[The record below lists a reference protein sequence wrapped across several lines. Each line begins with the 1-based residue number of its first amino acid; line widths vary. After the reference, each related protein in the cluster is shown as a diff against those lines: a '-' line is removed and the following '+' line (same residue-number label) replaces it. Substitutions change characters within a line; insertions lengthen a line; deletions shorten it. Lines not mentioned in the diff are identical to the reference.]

1 MDNRTTDFCLISQKQ
16 SSVMQTISNDVRT
29 TSPTTLQSETADYQF
44 ITTWRVKASCEE
56 VYRILEDVDAL
67 AEWWPSVYLDAKVR
81 EKGQPGGVGKVVSL
95 YTKGWLP
102 YTLRWDFRV
111 TEADFPNGFALR
123 ASGDF
128 VGEGV
133 WGFRQEGDTCT
144 VTYDWR
150 ISAEKPILR
159 KLTWLLRSVF
169 SANHEWAML
178 KGFESLELELRRRR
192 GEQNVPPAPEPTFPH
207 NLLNNKKLV

>member
-1 MDNRTTDFCLISQKQ
+1 
-16 SSVMQTISNDVRT
+16 MQTISNDIQKQT
-29 TSPTTLQSETADYQF
+29 PMTLQSETETPRSASGGGGAYHF
-44 ITTWRVKASCEE
+44 ITTWRVKAAREE

-67 AEWWPSVYLDAKVR
+67 AEWWPSVYLDVKMR
-81 EKGQPGGVGKVVSL
+81 EKGQPGGVGKLVSL

-111 TEADFPNGFALR
+111 TAADFPNGFALR

-133 WGFRQEGDTCT
+133 WQFRQDSDTCV
-144 VTYDWR
+144 VTYDWKL
-150 ISAEKPILR
+150 SAEKPILK

-169 SANHEWAML
+169 SANHEWAMR
-178 KGFESLELELRRRR
+178 KGLESLELELRRRR
-192 GEQNVPPAPEPTFPH
+192 GETGVPPPPGPTFPH
-207 NLLNNKKLV
+207 NVLNNKVF

>member
-1 MDNRTTDFCLISQKQ
+1 
-16 SSVMQTISNDVRT
+16 MQTISNDIQKDT
-29 TSPTTLQSETADYQF
+29 PTTLQSETADYHF
-44 ITTWRVKASCEE
+44 ITTWRVKAAREE
-56 VYRILEDVDAL
+56 VYRILEDVDTL
-67 AEWWPSVYLDAKVR
+67 AEWWPSVYLDVKMR
-81 EKGQPGGVGKVVSL
+81 EKGRPGGVGKLVSL

-111 TEADFPNGFALR
+111 TAADFPSGFALR

-133 WGFRQEGDTCT
+133 WHFQQDGDTCV
-144 VTYDWR
+144 VTYDWKL
-150 ISAEKPILR
+150 SAEKPILK

-169 SANHEWAML
+169 SANHEWAMR

-192 GEQNVPPAPEPTFPH
+192 GETNVPPPPGPTFPH
-207 NLLNNKKLV
+207 NVLNNKVF

>member
-1 MDNRTTDFCLISQKQ
+1 
-16 SSVMQTISNDVRT
+16 MQTISDKPLAQT
-29 TSPTTLQSETADYQF
+29 AATLQSETADYHF
-44 ITTWRVKASCEE
+44 ITTWRVRATCEE
-56 VYRILEDVDAL
+56 IYQLLEDVDSL
-67 AEWWPSVYLDAKVR
+67 AEWWPSVYLDVKVR
-81 EKGQPGGVGKVVSL
+81 DKGQAGGIGKLVSL

-111 TEADFPNGFALR
+111 TAVDFPNGFALR

-133 WGFRQEGDTCT
+133 WRFQQEGDTCI

-169 SANHEWAML
+169 SANHEWAMR
-178 KGFESLELELRRRR
+178 KGLESIELELRRRR
-192 GEQNVPPAPEPTFPH
+192 GESRVPLPPAPTFPH
-207 NLLNNKKLV
+207 NMLNNRVF